1 MPHDRNGYSERIQ
14 RAVDYLGGHLDETLG
29 LETLARVA
37 CFSPYHFHRI
47 YRGLLGETVNETVR
61 RLRLQRAAIDLL
73 DRELTVERAARRAG
87 YSSQAAFTR
96 AFRAEYGAPPARYRG
111 SGIDE
116 QPPANYQVS
125 IGHLPRLRVA
135 MIAVRGDYRLT
146 SRAFERL
153 MTVAATTGMLTP
165 GTRTIGIYYD
175 DPESVAEA
183 ELRSAACITVAD
195 EWTPSGEL
203 TNAYIEGGR
212 YAKIVHTGPYHE
224 VEDRIRLALSELAA
238 PERRRAAGCAVPGG
252 VPERSAAGAGEGS
265 QDGRDDATKDVS
277 G

>member
-96 AFRAEYGAPPARYRG
+96 AFRAEYGAPPA
-111 SGIDE
+111 
-116 QPPANYQVS
+116 
-125 IGHLPRLRVA
+125 
-135 MIAVRGDYRLT
+135 
-146 SRAFERL
+146 
-153 MTVAATTGMLTP
+153 
-165 GTRTIGIYYD
+165 
-175 DPESVAEA
+175 
-183 ELRSAACITVAD
+183 
-195 EWTPSGEL
+195 
-203 TNAYIEGGR
+203 
-212 YAKIVHTGPYHE
+212 
-224 VEDRIRLALSELAA
+224 
-238 PERRRAAGCAVPGG
+238 
-252 VPERSAAGAGEGS
+252 
-265 QDGRDDATKDVS
+265 
-277 G
+277 